1 MALCLLPKISGVEV
15 TLSITYVESSEQF
28 RCKIHQ
34 IWHICKPWSLWSTF
48 LRAMTY
54 HVHKNISDHHHRCLV
69 IIPSRIQCIQE
80 IVIEWSH
87 DIFANL
93 TRVKQKGENMTEEK
107 NTQINAL
114 SQTESHLSATR
125 RSNSNYK
132 KKVPFREKFISCH
145 FHNLSWQEKH

>member
-1 MALCLLPKISGVEV
+1 MALCLLPKISGVEM
-15 TLSITYVESSEQF
+15 TPSITYVESSEQF
-28 RCKIHQ
+28 WCKIHQ

-93 TRVKQKGENMTEEK
+93 TRKKQKGENMTKEK
-107 NTQINAL
+107 NTQINTL
-114 SQTESHLSATR
+114 SQTKSHLSVTR
-125 RSNSNYK
+125 RSNSTYK
-132 KKVPFREKFISCH
+132 KKVPFREKFILCL
-145 FHNLSWQEKH
+145 FHKLSRQEKH